1 MSIYTKLMNVQNELK
16 VPKNNTNTFGNYK
29 FRNAED
35 ILEAL
40 KPLLKNHNATVI
52 ITDDVVMVG
61 DRYYIK
67 ATVKF
72 IDTETG
78 ETIET
83 SALAREEENKLRK
96 SLRRIEELVEQ
107 YQVEEI
113 VLGFPKNMNNTIGER
128 AEKSRAFAER
138 LSERTGLPTELWDER
153 LTTVAAERV
162 LMESGVRR
170 EHRKEYVDKIFVD
183 EAVNEL
189 QTIQDMLRWSVS
201 RFSAANIWYGHGTDN
216 PWDEA
221 VQLVLPSLYLPLD
234 IPEVPVKLMVF
245 R

>member
-40 KPLLKNHNATVI
+40 KPLLKKYNATVI
-52 ITDDVVMVG
+52 ITDDVVTTG

-83 SALAREEENKLRK
+83 SALAREDETKKGFDASQITGSTSSYARKYALNGLFAIDDTKDSDTTNKHLKDEPTLSDAQIKRLYTISNK
-96 SLRRIEELVEQ
+96 AGYSADKV
-107 YQVEEI
+107 
-113 VLGFPKNMNNTIGER
+113 KNMIKQKYNKEIKQMNRSEYDNVTEGLQRIADARVIQSFNTLN
-128 AEKSRAFAER
+128 A
-138 LSERTGLPTELWDER
+138 
-153 LTTVAAERV
+153 
-162 LMESGVRR
+162 
-170 EHRKEYVDKIFVD
+170 
-183 EAVNEL
+183 
-189 QTIQDMLRWSVS
+189 
-201 RFSAANIWYGHGTDN
+201 
-216 PWDEA
+216 
-221 VQLVLPSLYLPLD
+221 
-234 IPEVPVKLMVF
+234 
-245 R
+245 